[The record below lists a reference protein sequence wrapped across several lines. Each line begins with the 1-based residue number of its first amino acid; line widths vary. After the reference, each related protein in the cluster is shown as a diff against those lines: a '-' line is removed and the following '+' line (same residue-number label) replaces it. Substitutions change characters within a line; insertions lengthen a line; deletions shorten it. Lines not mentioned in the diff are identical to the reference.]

1 MISSKILQ
9 RIISLIPGI
18 IRRDFVRKMIAL
30 FFALLVFFTVS
41 YKTGQMAR
49 VQGVTVNLILPAG
62 IVCMD
67 ETLPKISLKVK
78 GASERRLNL
87 LTPRDF
93 SIDIK
98 VEERK
103 FIMGEP
109 YPLRIDPQ
117 DVKSPVGIK
126 VYSVDPSEILLT
138 LDRNISRSIKVQA
151 KFSTDS
157 SLPDG
162 FIIGS
167 IKTTPPEVNIT
178 GPSTL
183 INKIETINTDPIP
196 VDKNTVQSFDF
207 SASIALKS
215 KVINVI
221 PPSVMAQVEIVKE
234 DTSADF
240 RSIPIKILTGNDD
253 RKFKAEFI
261 SSPHVDITVSGP
273 KSKVKMIK
281 PEQLKA
287 YVDISA
293 FEEPGMYTVDVGC
306 WVDAP
311 VIKAINIYPQKVQ
324 IKLTKTK

>member
-67 ETLPKISLKVK
+67 ETLPKVSLKVK

-93 SIDIK
+93 SIDLK

-117 DVKSPVGIK
+117 DVKSPVGI
-126 VYSVDPSEILLT
+126 
-138 LDRNISRSIKVQA
+138 
-151 KFSTDS
+151 
-157 SLPDG
+157 
-162 FIIGS
+162 
-167 IKTTPPEVNIT
+167 
-178 GPSTL
+178 
-183 INKIETINTDPIP
+183 
-196 VDKNTVQSFDF
+196 
-207 SASIALKS
+207 
-215 KVINVI
+215 
-221 PPSVMAQVEIVKE
+221 
-234 DTSADF
+234 
-240 RSIPIKILTGNDD
+240 
-253 RKFKAEFI
+253 
-261 SSPHVDITVSGP
+261 
-273 KSKVKMIK
+273 
-281 PEQLKA
+281 
-287 YVDISA
+287 
-293 FEEPGMYTVDVGC
+293 
-306 WVDAP
+306 
-311 VIKAINIYPQKVQ
+311 
-324 IKLTKTK
+324 